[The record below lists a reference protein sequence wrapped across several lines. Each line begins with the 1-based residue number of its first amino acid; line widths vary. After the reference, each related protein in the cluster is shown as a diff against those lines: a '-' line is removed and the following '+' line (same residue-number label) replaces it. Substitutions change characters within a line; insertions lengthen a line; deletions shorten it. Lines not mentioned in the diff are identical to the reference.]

1 MEGGAPATPDR
12 DGKHDPRRCL
22 RRFDEEA
29 AVAGPFPPACGVT
42 EARLS
47 SAEAL
52 ARLRLARTE
61 GIGPLTFRRLL
72 VRYGS
77 GVAMLAALPGLAARR
92 AAPFTLWP
100 EAEARREAAALAE
113 LGGRFLF
120 LGVPP
125 YPTLLALQ
133 EDAPPVLALLGDPAA
148 LAPRA
153 VALVGARNASA
164 AGRRIAESLA
174 EALAR
179 EGLGVVSGLA
189 RGIDAAAH
197 LGALRAGRTIAC
209 VAGGLD
215 LPYPPENAVLQARI
229 AAEGGAVLAEA
240 PLGTAPLAR
249 HFPRRN
255 RIVAGLSLGVVVV
268 EAALRS
274 GSLITARLALEAGRE
289 LFAVPGSP
297 LDPRARGSNDLIRQG
312 AHLTEGVEDVL
323 IHLPEAPGPARPVE
337 PRLGQVQG
345 AMVEEA
351 APDSPEPLADADQ
364 LLELLGVAPIAVDE
378 VVRRCHLSPSAVQA
392 ILLDLELA
400 GRVELLPGNRVARTG
415 QA

>member
-1 MEGGAPATPDR
+1 MTVAAPDSLP
-12 DGKHDPRRCL
+12 
-22 RRFDEEA
+22 
-29 AVAGPFPPACGVT
+29 
-42 EARLS
+42 

-52 ARLRLARTE
+52 ARLRLARTD

-72 VRYGS
+72 ERHGT
-77 GVAMLAALPGLAARR
+77 AIAALAALPRLAARR
-92 AAPFTLWP
+92 GAPFALHP
-100 EAEARREAAALAE
+100 EAEARREMEALQRMGAR
-113 LGGRFLF
+113 LLF
-120 LGVPP
+120 AGLPP
-125 YPTLLALQ
+125 YPPLLEMQ

-164 AGRRIAESLA
+164 SGRRIAEELAESLA
-174 EALAR
+174 A
-179 EGLGVVSGLA
+179 EGLAVVSGLA

-197 LGALRAGRTIAC
+197 LGALRRGRTIAC

-215 LPYPPENAVLQARI
+215 QPYPPENAALQVRI

-255 RIVAGLSLGVVVV
+255 RIVAAISLGVVVI

-274 GSLITARLALEAGRE
+274 GSLITARMALEGGRE

-312 AHLTEGVEDVL
+312 AHLAESAEDVL
-323 IHLPEAPGPARPVE
+323 LYLPEAPR
-337 PRLGQVQG
+337 
-345 AMVEEA
+345 A
-351 APDSPEPLADADQ
+351 APLFAASPAWSGGEATQPVVPQPPEDSGIFSQVVEM
-364 LLELLGVAPIAVDE
+364 LGASPIAVDE
-378 VVRRCHLSPSAVQA
+378 VVRRCHLSPSAIQA

-400 GRVELLPGNRVARTG
+400 GRVELLPGNRVALTG
-415 QA
+415 RGQDEG